1 MTYFLRHFF
10 LVATLSIIFSFVSKA
25 QEIQSFGLEN
35 VGTKLF
41 YIEDKKASFSLAEVQ
56 QMSDSAFKQGTQKIL
71 NFGNTSSAWW
81 VKIKYISPPHFQVHL
96 VIDAPNIEYINAYIT
111 DLGGKSVQF
120 QTGSLV
126 KKSPNWT
133 IGSNFTLKLPV
144 TQVVEQKTIYLRLK
158 SNNILLAPVKLAS
171 SENIISTPP
180 INEGIEYIY
189 IGLLIGLLLFNLFVF
204 VSIKD
209 VTYLY
214 YVLYVFTLSCYILL
228 YLRGYSFIFG
238 DNFRIFLNTYP
249 HALMGLSLLTLLV
262 FSSKFLHLETTAPW
276 IKKMFYVIGCLGIL
290 LFFTSILGYKQV
302 ASTITQLLSFISA
315 LIIWVAGII
324 AFRKGIKPAKYF
336 IIAWSLILVST
347 IIVTFSLGGIIVQN
361 EFSVQLVPVTTII
374 ELLLLSFALGDRY
387 KEIMQAEKNLREE
400 NFILI
405 KTQNQRLEESVKERT
420 LQLSSTINELEVSNA
435 VKNQL
440 FSIIAHDLKSPL
452 NSLMGI
458 LSLNDMQALTSD
470 ELRMLLAENK
480 KTIGSIN
487 DTLNNLLHWAKD
499 QMNGMVTQ
507 LDNFSLKLMLDELIP
522 LYTPLIKMKAIRIQM
537 NIEDEGM
544 VVADRDQI
552 NLVIRNLIDNAI
564 KFTPIGGKIDFTLLP
579 IDATIFFS
587 IENEIDS
594 QTEIVM
600 ENLQGEKIVTSTY
613 GTKNERGVGLG
624 LLLCHEYINNNNSML
639 QIDLDGK
646 VIKFSFSLHT
656 SPI

>member
-1 MTYFLRHFF
+1 MTYFLRQFF
-10 LVATLSIIFSFVSKA
+10 LAATLSIIFSFVSKA

-35 VGTKLF
+35 VGTKIS
-41 YIEDKKASFSLAEVQ
+41 YIEDKKASLSLAEVQ
-56 QMSDSAFKQGTQKIL
+56 QMSDSAFKEVSQKIL

-81 VKIKYISPPHFQVHL
+81 IKIKYLSPPHLQVHL
-96 VIDAPNIEYINAYIT
+96 VIGAPNIEYINAYIT

-126 KKSPNWT
+126 KKSRNWT
-133 IGSNFTLKLPV
+133 IRSNFMLKLPV

-158 SNNILLAPVKLAS
+158 SNNILLAPIKLAT
-171 SENIISTPP
+171 SENIITTPP
-180 INEGIEYIY
+180 INERIEYIY
-189 IGLLIGLLLFNLFVF
+189 IGLLIGLLLFNLFLF

-214 YVLYVFTLSCYILL
+214 YVLYVFTLSSYILL

-262 FSSKFLHLETTAPW
+262 FSSKFLHLENTAPS
-276 IKKMFYVIGCLGIL
+276 IKKMFYVLGCFSIF
-290 LFFTSILGYKQV
+290 LFFTSILGYKQI
-302 ASTITQLLSFISA
+302 ASTITQLLSFISV

-347 IIVTFSLGGIIVQN
+347 VIVTSSLGGLIVQN
-361 EFSVQLVPVTTII
+361 EFNIQLVPVATIT

-507 LDNFSLKLMLDELIP
+507 RDNFSLKLMLDELIP

-564 KFTPIGGKIDFTLLP
+564 KFTPIGGKIDITLLP

-587 IENEIDS
+587 IDNEIDS

-624 LLLCHEYINNNNSML
+624 LLLCHEYINNSML